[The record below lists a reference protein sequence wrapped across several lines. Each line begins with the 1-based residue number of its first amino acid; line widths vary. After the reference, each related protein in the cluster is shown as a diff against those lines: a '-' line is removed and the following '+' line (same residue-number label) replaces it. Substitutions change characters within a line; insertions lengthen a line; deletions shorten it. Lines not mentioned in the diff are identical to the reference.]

1 MPGGSPTSR
10 VPSMSKLTRVTI
22 LQIPITC
29 SRALVARQVT
39 MRGEPRDRANEF
51 ADFARLAVYRVQS
64 SPYTDEAMSTQATT
78 PRTTPRR
85 GRLMATLFAA
95 QVCGST
101 GHSIGMA
108 IGGILAAGISGT
120 NTWSGMPVA
129 VGALGTALAS
139 WPLSRLMERSGRRPG
154 LALGYGLAVL
164 GALVAMAAVTTR
176 SFTLL
181 LGGMAL
187 FGVSQTSNLLA
198 RYAAADVSP
207 GAQRG
212 RAMGLIVWGSSA
224 GSILGPN
231 LMEPA
236 LRLTRSF
243 GVAPEASAFLIS
255 VTGYVVAALLVQLF
269 LRPDP
274 LAVARELH
282 ERVSV
287 GRAAEPARGL
297 GEILADVRV
306 QLALAT
312 LTISQFVMISTTST
326 SPVYLHDQGHTVQTI
341 GIAVSLHL
349 GGMYVASPLSG
360 WLCDRFGRLP
370 MIGAGALVLIGAVML
385 AGLAPGSDR
394 TLVILGLF
402 LNGVGWN
409 LAFVAGSALLTDALS
424 PAERASTQGLADL
437 FMGLMGAFGS
447 AAGGMI
453 LGVWGFTILNT
464 IGAALV
470 LGPLGATLLRKP
482 ALASSLSAPRG

>member
-1 MPGGSPTSR
+1 M
-10 VPSMSKLTRVTI
+10 
-22 LQIPITC
+22 
-29 SRALVARQVT
+29 
-39 MRGEPRDRANEF
+39 
-51 ADFARLAVYRVQS
+51 
-64 SPYTDEAMSTQATT
+64 
-78 PRTTPRR
+78 PRTTSNR

-108 IGGILAAGISGT
+108 IGGIMAAGITGT

-139 WPLSRLMERSGRRPG
+139 WPLSRLMERAGRRPG

-164 GALVAMAAVTTR
+164 GALVGMVGVTVG
-176 SFTLL
+176 SFVLL

-187 FGVSQTSNLLA
+187 FGVSQTSNLLS

-207 GAQRG
+207 SAQRG

-224 GSILGPN
+224 GSMVGPN

-236 LRLTRSF
+236 LRLGAWL
-243 GVAPEASAFLIS
+243 GVAPAASAFLIS
-255 VTGYVVAALLVQLF
+255 LAGYAVAALLLELF

-274 LAVARELH
+274 LTVARQLH
-282 ERVSV
+282 EIVSF
-287 GRAAEPARGL
+287 GHAAQRARAL
-297 GEILADVRV
+297 GEILTDVRV

-326 SPVYLHDQGHTVQTI
+326 SPVYLHDHGHTVQTI
-341 GIAVSLHL
+341 GVAVALHL

-360 WLCDRFGRLP
+360 WLCDRLGRLP
-370 MIGAGALVLIGAVML
+370 MIGVGALVLTGAVLL

-394 TLVILGLF
+394 ALVILGLF

-409 LAFVAGSALLTDALS
+409 FAFVAGSALLTDALS

-453 LGVWGFTILNT
+453 LGVWGFTVLNT
-464 IGAALV
+464 LGAALV
-470 LGPLGATLLRKP
+470 LGPLGATLLRRP
-482 ALASSLSAPRG
+482 VLSRT